1 MKISFISLGC
11 SKNRVDSEFIMGMLK
26 ASHHV
31 IIENHDQAD
40 AIFINTCGFITPAKQ
55 EAIDTILDMSQIK
68 EKTNAKL
75 VVLGCLAQRY
85 KHQLIIEL
93 PEVDRFIS
101 LDEYEQ
107 LDEILNH
114 ELSIPINTKYK
125 QVPRFHSVEPYLG
138 YLKISEGCSN
148 QCSFCAIPLIRG
160 QYRSY
165 PMEELIEQAKIMV
178 KNGVREC
185 VIVAQDTTMYGMDIY
200 HKPALVEL
208 VKELS
213 AIAEIK
219 WIRVLYMYPDLLSK
233 AMIEELAT
241 IEKFVPYFDIPIQHT
256 QDNILKDMKR
266 RGNAQQII
274 DIMDTIRHTFKDAII
289 RTTLIVGYPTETDD
303 DFNSMLAF
311 INDHRFDR
319 LGAFTFSKEEDTVAY
334 QLEDLSE
341 TIKKLRYDQLM
352 LAQSH
357 VIKNHQQSFIQR
369 KLEVVVEK
377 VDTITKTAKTRS
389 QYHAPDDIDGYVYVA
404 LIEMVDVG
412 QFIECVVEDFYGNNW
427 YATQVIKEDA

>member
-26 ASHHV
+26 TSQHV
-31 IIENHDQAD
+31 IIENHALAD

-55 EAIDTILDMSQIK
+55 EAIDTILDMSEIK
-68 EKTNAKL
+68 AKTNAKL
-75 VVLGCLAQRY
+75 IVLGCLAQRY
-85 KHQLIIEL
+85 KSQLITEL

-101 LDEYEQ
+101 LDEYDR
-107 LDEILNH
+107 LDDILSY
-114 ELSIPINTKYK
+114 ELSIPVQTKYK

-160 QYRSY
+160 QYHSY
-165 PMEELIEQAKIMV
+165 PMEELIEQAKIMA

-200 HKPALVEL
+200 QKQALVEL
-208 VKELS
+208 VK
-213 AIAEIK
+213 AINEIDQIK

-233 AMIEELAT
+233 AMIEQLAT

-256 QDNILKDMKR
+256 EDKLLKDMKR
-266 RGNAQQII
+266 RGNSQQII
-274 DIMDTIRHTFKDAII
+274 DIMDTIRHTFNDAII

-303 DFNSMLAF
+303 DFNSMLTF
-311 INDHRFDR
+311 IKKHPFDR

-341 TIKKLRYDQLM
+341 TVKQQRYDQLM
-352 LAQSH
+352 IAQSH
-357 VIKNHQQSFIQR
+357 VIKDNQQSFIQR
-369 KLEVVVEK
+369 TLEVVVEK

-389 QYHAPDDIDGYVYVA
+389 QYHAPDDIDGFVYVS
-404 LIEMVDVG
+404 LLELVEVG
-412 QFIECVVEDFYGNNW
+412 QFIECVVESFYGNNW
-427 YATQVIKEDA
+427 YATQIIKEDA

>member
-26 ASHHV
+26 TSQHV
-31 IIENHDQAD
+31 IIENHALAD

-55 EAIDTILDMSQIK
+55 EAIDTILDMSEIK
-68 EKTNAKL
+68 AKTNAKL
-75 VVLGCLAQRY
+75 IVLGCLAQRY
-85 KHQLIIEL
+85 KSQLITEL

-101 LDEYEQ
+101 LDEYDR
-107 LDEILNH
+107 LDDILSY
-114 ELSIPINTKYK
+114 ELSIPVQTKYK

-148 QCSFCAIPLIRG
+148 QCSFCAMPLIRG
-160 QYRSY
+160 QYHSY
-165 PMEELIEQAKIMV
+165 PMEELIEQAKIMA

-200 HKPALVEL
+200 QKQALVEL
-208 VKELS
+208 VK
-213 AIAEIK
+213 AINEIDQIK

-233 AMIEELAT
+233 AMIEQLAT

-256 QDNILKDMKR
+256 EDKLLKDMKR
-266 RGNAQQII
+266 RGNSQQII
-274 DIMDTIRHTFKDAII
+274 DIMDTIRHTFNDAII

-303 DFNSMLAF
+303 DFNSMLTF
-311 INDHRFDR
+311 IKKHPFDR
-319 LGAFTFSKEEDTVAY
+319 LGAFTFSKEEDTLAY
-334 QLEDLSE
+334 QLEDLPESV
-341 TIKKLRYDQLM
+341 KQQRYDQLM
-352 LAQSH
+352 IAQSH
-357 VIKNHQQSFIQR
+357 VIKDNQQSFIQR
-369 KLEVVVEK
+369 TLEVVVEK

-389 QYHAPDDIDGYVYVA
+389 QYHAPDDIDGFVYVS
-404 LIEMVDVG
+404 LLELVEVG
-412 QFIECVVEDFYGNNW
+412 QFIECVVESFYGNNW

>member
-26 ASHHV
+26 TSHHA
-31 IIENHDQAD
+31 IIENHAMAD

-55 EAIDTILDMSQIK
+55 EAIDTILDMSEIK
-68 EKTNAKL
+68 AKTNAKL
-75 VVLGCLAQRY
+75 IVLGCLAQRY
-85 KHQLIIEL
+85 KSQLITEL

-101 LDEYEQ
+101 LDEYDR
-107 LDEILNH
+107 LDDILSY
-114 ELSIPINTKYK
+114 ELSIPIKSKYK

-160 QYRSY
+160 QYHSY
-165 PMEELIEQAKIMV
+165 PMEELIEQATIMA

-200 HKPALVEL
+200 QKQALVEL
-208 VKELS
+208 VK
-213 AIAEIK
+213 AINEIDEIK

-233 AMIEELAT
+233 AMIKQLAT

-256 QDNILKDMKR
+256 QDKLLKDMKR
-266 RGNAQQII
+266 RGNSQQII
-274 DIMDTIRHTFKDAII
+274 DIMDTIRNTFNDAII
-289 RTTLIVGYPTETDD
+289 RTTLIVGYPTETEE
-303 DFNSMLAF
+303 DFNNMLSF
-311 INDHRFDR
+311 IEDHPFDR
-319 LGAFTFSKEEDTVAY
+319 LGAFTFSKEEDTLAY
-334 QLEDLSE
+334 QLEDLPESV
-341 TIKKLRYDQLM
+341 KQQRYDQLM
-352 LAQSH
+352 LTQSH
-357 VIKNHQQSFIQR
+357 VIKNNQQSFIQR
-369 KLEVVVEK
+369 RLEVVVEK

-389 QYHAPDDIDGYVYVA
+389 QYHAPDDIDGFVYVS
-404 LIEMVDVG
+404 LLELVEVG
-412 QFIECVVEDFYGNNW
+412 QFIECVVESFYGNNW